1 MGFAGGWMLDN
12 RRVPRPTRSA
22 AIGVITGFLA
32 FEVLNFVAIQ
42 TGAFDRFGQ
51 VGLQDISAIFL
62 DDLSRV
68 AGWILGLIVMGQAA
82 DQVLGAQVPEPLEL
96 LAE

>member
-1 MGFAGGWMLDN
+1 MLDN